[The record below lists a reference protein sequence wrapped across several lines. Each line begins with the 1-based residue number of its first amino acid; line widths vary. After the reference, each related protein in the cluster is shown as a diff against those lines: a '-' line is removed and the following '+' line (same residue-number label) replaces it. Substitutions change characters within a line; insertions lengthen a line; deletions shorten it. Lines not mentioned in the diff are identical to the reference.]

1 MQSFFEQRGPRL
13 DTSSP
18 SVRHM
23 HDLIRHSSP
32 VHIELEGGQSLQ
44 GTIRWLDQ
52 DFLAIQQDLDLPLLM
67 VNRTK
72 VVLLRMLS

>member
-1 MQSFFEQRGPRL
+1 MQ
-13 DTSSP
+13 
-18 SVRHM
+18 
-23 HDLIRHSSP
+23 DLIRHSAP

-44 GTIRWLDQ
+44 GTIRWLDH
-52 DFLAIQQDLDLPLLM
+52 DFLAIQQDQDLPLLM

>member
-32 VHIELEGGQSLQ
+32 VHIELEGGKSLQ

>member
-18 SVRHM
+18 SVRHI